1 MEDVMFS
8 IMVMVIVIA
17 SLCYHGFKLKVNAGV
32 KMKEIELEREKL
44 SQKKEDV
51 VEEIPGT
58 K

>member
-32 KMKEIELEREKL
+32 RMKEIELESEKL
-44 SQKKEDV
+44 AQKKEDGL
-51 VEEIPGT
+51 EESPGT